1 MKPREWKI
9 FGIACAE
16 KGSAAYDNFQWNEG
30 AVHAI
35 EKSAYDRLEAMTEKL
50 AEALGG
56 AVRFGREMCEDVNVS
71 THQYSLERGAEA
83 LAEYRAMRDETKMPC
98 PDKDIDPFG

>member
-1 MKPREWKI
+1 MI

-35 EKSAYDRLEAMTEKL
+35 EKSAYDRLEACCEKL
-50 AEALGG
+50 AETLEFLIEEGQLAYSSAL
-56 AVRFGREMCEDVNVS
+56 E
-71 THQYSLERGAEA
+71 
-83 LAEYRAMRDETKMPC
+83 EYRAMRDETKMPC
-98 PDKDIDPFG
+98 PRNE

>member
-1 MKPREWKI
+1 MKPREWRI

-35 EKSAYDRLEAMTEKL
+35 EKSAYDRLSAMCEKL
-50 AEALGG
+50 ADFARWL
-56 AVRFGREMCEDVNVS
+56 AEDSNKYKGTDAQMAASRVF
-71 THQYSLERGAEA
+71 
-83 LAEYRAMRDETKMPC
+83 AEYRAMRDETKMPC